1 MSEEKGFEVNDR
13 RKATAEGGEPEA
25 GAAGAAKEEE
35 RVREHIE
42 EGDMQ
47 AIDFIAF
54 ISSLAATALLH
65 LGEKLSPDQPDGM
78 KNLLAAKQMID
89 LLVLLKV
96 KTTGN
101 LEKEELDMLDNI
113 LYNLRMRYV
122 METTGKKP

>member
-13 RKATAEGGEPEA
+13 RKAAMEGGGPEE

-47 AIDFIAF
+47 PIDFIAF
-54 ISSLAATALLH
+54 ISSLAATALMH

-78 KNLLAAKQMID
+78 KNLAGAKQMID
-89 LLVLLKV
+89 LLDLLKT
-96 KTTGN
+96 KTSGN
-101 LEKEELDMLDNI
+101 LAQEETAMLDNI

>member
-13 RKATAEGGEPEA
+13 RKAAMEGGGPEE

-35 RVREHIE
+35 RASVNE

-47 AIDFIAF
+47 PIDFIAF
-54 ISSLAATALLH
+54 ISSLAATALMH

-78 KNLLAAKQMID
+78 KNLAGAKQMID
-89 LLVLLKV
+89 LLDLLKT
-96 KTTGN
+96 KTSGN
-101 LEKEELDMLDNI
+101 LAQEETAMLENI

-122 METTGKKP
+122 METTGKRP